1 MYIQKCIK
9 ERELLLENHLDIID
23 KFIIPGTSFAL
34 SSKNKP
40 SSLSLS
46 SLALALALECT
57 LDIQELETQA
67 SSLATYIFNT
77 REEAEEQKLIYSTG
91 TSVEKEKARKYLD
104 KRQAAFDEL
113 HRLGVQKNILRATKA
128 AEEWHNNPSI
138 RAEHE
143 KKMSTMKRVNVEEE
157 EVKEVPTNR
166 RGVKRQKKASPLYFT
181 YRPLMSEDKDKAPSV
196 ASINNANES
205 SNIVNQGS
213 IFRARKMVGEEKW
226 EVARELVYD
235 GRIDY
240 PRMSPDGKA
249 FIVTRVALAKT
260 WDRIKCC
267 RFRKDQ
273 CACPAE
279 GRITNV
285 NSATYC
291 CKDNNTCCA
300 EVHNSFNRWD
310 ILVKGTVA
318 YPET

>member
-1 MYIQKCIK
+1 M
-9 ERELLLENHLDIID
+9 
-23 KFIIPGTSFAL
+23 
-34 SSKNKP
+34 
-40 SSLSLS
+40 
-46 SLALALALECT
+46 
-57 LDIQELETQA
+57 ETQA
-67 SSLATYIFNT
+67 SSLAIYLVTT

-104 KRQAAFDEL
+104 KRQAAFNEL

-196 ASINNANES
+196 ASINNTNES

-213 IFRARKMVGEEKW
+213 FFRARKMVGEEKW

-273 CACPAE
+273 CTCPSE
-279 GRITNV
+279 ERMTDV
-285 NSATYC
+285 NSAAYC
-291 CKDNNTCCA
+291 CKNNGACCT
-300 EVHNSFNRWD
+300 EINNSFNRWD

-318 YPET
+318 YPETQV